1 MDDAAATSRWQG
13 FDQTLDRPVAVLVV
27 GIGHPHATAM
37 LDAARRAAGVE
48 DARLVRVLDVG
59 NDQSTAYVVTEWV
72 EGSTLTERLR
82 SGPLEAQEVRTM
94 LGESALALE
103 HARHRGLH
111 HLELSPD
118 DVHLLDD
125 ESIKLAG
132 LAVRAAL
139 AGHDFGDGTGTGD
152 TADTACAVDTTA
164 LVALTYAGLTGYWPL
179 PGRTGLPP
187 APQVAGSPAA
197 PSEIVSG
204 VPADLDTLCAQTFAG
219 AGAPNSP
226 GDLASQVAP
235 WGRARHPMRAT
246 GAFPLPLAPVQSAPA
261 THPDE
266 PDSSDPAPTAV
277 LPVSPAKARATPGA
291 PAAPRKRPTPAKPA
305 KRTKPATPAAPRR
318 TQPIGS
324 ELDTDL
330 FEEHRERPAP
340 LVPPTP
346 LSRPAGTQTRTVLLL
361 VLGFVGVFFLLAY
374 FGIRGLGD
382 NAFVAGPR
390 QATATS
396 APPTAAPPAA
406 TPTPTAATAAAAAV
420 KLAAVTS
427 FDPQGDGEEKDSL
440 VWLAVDGDPTTSWTS
455 DTYRSPTFGGLK
467 KGVGLL
473 LDLGAPVSV
482 RSVAVAVGGSGS
494 TLELLSAS
502 GNTLEG
508 AKVVAKAG
516 TTSGTAEGTLS
527 LTPASPVTS
536 RYFVLWFTT
545 APSRDGGYRIEVNEV
560 SVS

>member
-1 MDDAAATSRWQG
+1 
-13 FDQTLDRPVAVLVV
+13 
-27 GIGHPHATAM
+27 M

-59 NDQSTAYVVTEWV
+59 SDQSTAYVVTEWV

-103 HARHRGLH
+103 RARHRGLH
-111 HLELSPD
+111 HLELTPD

-125 ESIKLAG
+125 ESIKVAG

-139 AGHDFGDGTGTGD
+139 AGHDFGDGTD

-179 PGRTGLPP
+179 SGRTGLPP

-235 WGRARHPMRAT
+235 WGRARRPARAA
-246 GAFPLPLAPVQSAPA
+246 GAFPLPLAPLQSAPK
-261 THPDE
+261 THPGE
-266 PDSSDPAPTAV
+266 LDSSDRNPNDPDTRGPEPTAV
-277 LPVSPAKARATPGA
+277 LPVSPAKARATPSA
-291 PAAPRKRPTPAKPA
+291 PVTPRKRPTPAKPA
-305 KRTKPATPAAPRR
+305 KPIKPATPRRAP
-318 TQPIGS
+318 PIGTG
-324 ELDTDL
+324 LDTDL
-330 FEEHRERPAP
+330 FEERRERPAP
-340 LVPPTP
+340 LVPPAP
-346 LSRPAGTQTRTVLLL
+346 LSRPARTQTRTVLLL

-374 FGIRGLGD
+374 CGIRGLGD

-390 QATATS
+390 PMPSVT
-396 APPTAAPPAA
+396 PTPTAPPAA
-406 TPTPTAATAAAAAV
+406 TPTAAPVAPV
-420 KLAAVTS
+420 KLAAVTA

-440 VWLAVDGDPTTSWTS
+440 VRLALDGDPTTSWTS

-473 LDLGAPVSV
+473 LDLGAPASV

-494 TLELLSAS
+494 TLELLSAT

-516 TTSGTAEGTLS
+516 NTSGTASGTLS

>member
-1 MDDAAATSRWQG
+1 
-13 FDQTLDRPVAVLVV
+13 
-27 GIGHPHATAM
+27 M

-59 NDQSTAYVVTEWV
+59 SDPSTAYVVTEWV

-139 AGHDFGDGTGTGD
+139 AGHDVGDGAGTAD

-235 WGRARHPMRAT
+235 WGQARRPVRAA
-246 GAFPLPLAPVQSAPA
+246 GAFPLPLAPLQSAPK
-261 THPDE
+261 THPGE
-266 PDSSDPAPTAV
+266 PDGSDPNPIAAEPTAV
-277 LPVSPAKARATPGA
+277 LPVSPAKARATPSA
-291 PAAPRKRPTPAKPA
+291 PAAPRKRPTPANPA
-305 KRTKPATPAAPRR
+305 KPTKPAIPAVPRR
-318 TQPIGS
+318 TQPIGTG
-324 ELDTDL
+324 LDTDL

-361 VLGFVGVFFLLAY
+361 VLGFVGVFLLLAY

-390 QATATS
+390 QAPTTS

-406 TPTPTAATAAAAAV
+406 TPTPTAAPAAPV
-420 KLAAVTS
+420 KVAAVTS

-440 VWLAVDGDPTTSWTS
+440 VGLAIDGDPTTSWTS
-455 DTYRSPTFGGLK
+455 DTYRSPAFGGLK
-467 KGVGLL
+467 QGVGLL
-473 LDLGAPVSV
+473 LDLGAPASV

-494 TLELLSAS
+494 TLELLSAT

-508 AKVVAKAG
+508 AKVVAKADAA
-516 TTSGTAEGTLS
+516 SGNPT

-536 RYFVLWFTT
+536 RYFVLWFTS
-545 APSRDGGYRIEVNEV
+545 APSRDGGYRVEVNEV
-560 SVS
+560 ALS